1 MTHPPNAHLELSLV
15 SHQPVHSPGADTIAL
30 ALALTRQAPPRCGS
44 VRVVAIDGPSGS
56 GKTTLAAALAQALDA
71 PTVHMDDLFP
81 GWDGLAAAPAL
92 LTTQV
97 LEPLARGER
106 AAYRRWDWI
115 ASAWGDVVP
124 VPATDV
130 LVVEGCGASVGPAA
144 RYAAVRIWVEA
155 ELDVRMARGIARDGE
170 MYRPHWQRWADQEV
184 TVFGSDHTR
193 TRADIVLDTTHV
205 P

>member
-1 MTHPPNAHLELSLV
+1 MTDPPNAHLELSLV

-56 GKTTLAAALAQALDA
+56 GKTTLAAA
-71 PTVHMDDLFP
+71 
-81 GWDGLAAAPAL
+81 
-92 LTTQV
+92 QV

-184 TVFGSDHTR
+184 TVFGSDPTR